1 MTLRKEC
8 VKTLYITVVGILKRN
23 ISFYQLLRHHILNPI
38 THRKFSKN
46 IYIFAK
52 IDIYSDSI

>member
-38 THRKFSKN
+38 EVKQLLRHHILNPIEVK
-46 IYIFAK
+46 IF
-52 IDIYSDSI
+52 

>member
-23 ISFYQLLRHHILNPI
+23 ISFYQLLRHRLLNPI
-38 THRKFSKN
+38 TH
-46 IYIFAK
+46 
-52 IDIYSDSI
+52 